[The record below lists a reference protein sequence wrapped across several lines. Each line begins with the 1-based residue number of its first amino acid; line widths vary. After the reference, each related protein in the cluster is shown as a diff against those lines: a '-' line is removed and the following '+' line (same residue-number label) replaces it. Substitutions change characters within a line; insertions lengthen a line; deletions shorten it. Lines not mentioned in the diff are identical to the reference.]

1 MKIIIAFL
9 IVIIIT
15 IFMSQTN
22 KTTNE
27 VTAIFG
33 EGGGNGPATE
43 ILRGNKTFD
52 GQEITKSELVV
63 GGYHKII
70 KK

>member
-1 MKIIIAFL
+1 
-9 IVIIIT
+9 
-15 IFMSQTN
+15 MSQTN